1 MRSFSIK
8 KSLILVSILAIPG
21 FLFFYLL
28 PHFAKNRYKSLPIFG
43 EKIVAKTFHSVKGKK
58 IPDTIYHIVNDFS
71 LVNQENETINWVAL
85 KNKIVILNLFYL
97 ESPLKDVNLN
107 VKKIADG
114 YERNPLIRFLSI
126 SVDPKDNPTSLKLL
140 ANTLNAKSGK
150 WDILSG
156 DSMNIYPFVRQGLLL
171 DMIYYKEAGKPKFL
185 YGNQIVLLD
194 NQHRIRGYYEAT
206 NADALAKLDDEIK
219 VLVAEDLR
227 NLKDGR

>member
-28 PHFAKNRYKSLPIFG
+28 PQFAKNRYKSLPIFG
-43 EKIVAKTFHSVKGKK
+43 EKIVAKTFHTKRGKK
-58 IPDTIYHIVNDFS
+58 IPDTIYHTVPEFS
-71 LVNQENETINWVAL
+71 LVNQVNETINWTAL
-85 KNKIVILNLFYL
+85 KGKIVVINLFYKD
-97 ESPLKDVNLN
+97 SPLKDVNEN
-107 VKKIADG
+107 VKKIAEG
-114 YERNPLIRFLSI
+114 YERNPLIRFLSL
-126 SVDPKDNPTSLKLL
+126 SVDPKDNPINIKPL
-140 ANTLNAKSGK
+140 ASFLNAKSGK

-156 DSMNIYPFVRQGLLL
+156 DTSVVYPFIRSGLML
-171 DMIYYKEAGKPKFL
+171 DMIYHEEAGKPKFI
-185 YGNQIVLLD
+185 YSNQIVLLD

-206 NADALAKLDDEIK
+206 NTDALAKLDDEIK

>member
-1 MRSFSIK
+1 MRPFSIK

-43 EKIVAKTFHSVKGKK
+43 QKIVASTFHSVKGKK
-58 IPDTIYHIVNDFS
+58 IPDTIYHTVPDFS
-71 LVNQENETINWVAL
+71 FVNQANETINWKAL
-85 KNKIVILNLFYL
+85 QGKIVVLNLFYKA
-97 ESPLKDVNLN
+97 SPLKGVNEN
-107 VKKIADG
+107 VKKIAQG
-114 YERNPLIRFLSI
+114 YDRNPLIRFLSL
-126 SVDPKDNPTSLKLL
+126 SVDPQDYPYNLKSLTDSLG
-140 ANTLNAKSGK
+140 AKPGR
-150 WDILSG
+150 WDFLSG
-156 DSMNIYPFVRQGLLL
+156 DTLKVYPFIRQGLLL
-171 DMIYYKEAGKPKFL
+171 DIIHHEEQGKTKFI